1 MKIVVLDGF
10 ALNPGDLS
18 WQALNDLGE
27 VAVYDR
33 TSQEKMMA
41 RVADADAIILNKVVI
56 DEATMKALPKLK
68 YIGVLATG
76 VNVVDIAAAHA
87 HGIVVTNVPAY
98 STSSVVQSTFAHI
111 LNITNRV
118 GHYTD
123 ECRQG
128 RWSKNAD
135 FCYWNTPLRELA
147 SLTIGLVGLG
157 NIGKGVAHIARSF
170 GMEVFAFTS
179 KNSADLPEGIHKTT
193 FNGLLSCCDIL
204 SLHCP
209 LTEKNY
215 QMIDKKA
222 IEKMRRGTILINTAR
237 GALVNENDVAEALHS
252 GQLGA
257 YGADVMCVEPPQNDN
272 PLFSAPNAFITPHIA
287 WATGEARLRLMATA
301 VENLKAFVDGKPQ
314 NVV

>member
-18 WQALNDLGE
+18 WQALHELGE

-33 TSQEKMMA
+33 TSPEELMA

-56 DEATMKALPKLK
+56 DEATIEALPKLK

-98 STSSVVQSTFAHI
+98 STSSVVQNTFAHI

-128 RWSKNAD
+128 KWSKNAD

-157 NIGKGVAHIARSF
+157 NIGKGVARIARSF

-179 KNSADLPEGIHKTT
+179 KNSADLLEGIHKTT

-209 LTEKNY
+209 LTEK
-215 QMIDKKA
+215 
-222 IEKMRRGTILINTAR
+222 TIR
-237 GALVNENDVAEALHS
+237 
-252 GQLGA
+252 
-257 YGADVMCVEPPQNDN
+257 
-272 PLFSAPNAFITPHIA
+272 
-287 WATGEARLRLMATA
+287 
-301 VENLKAFVDGKPQ
+301 
-314 NVV
+314 

>member
-33 TSQEKMMA
+33 TSPKELME

-56 DEATMKALPKLK
+56 DEATMEALPKLK

-98 STSSVVQSTFAHI
+98 STSSVVQNTFAHI

-128 RWSKNAD
+128 HWSKNAD

-157 NIGKGVAHIARSF
+157 NIGKGMAQIARSF

-193 FNGLLSCCDIL
+193 FSGLLSCCDIL

-257 YGADVMCVEPPQNDN
+257 YGADVMCAEPPQNDN
-272 PLFSAPNAFITPHIA
+272 PLFSAPNAFFTPHIA